1 MKTGWKNRILFL
13 LFVTLLMSALAL
25 GLRLRLEQRRLAAE
39 LIRLH
44 VVANSDTPADQQT
57 KLLIRDRV
65 LPVIAGLTD
74 GCRDAA
80 SARRALEAG
89 IPEIRAA
96 ASEAL
101 DACSVDGTAGE
112 AGDPVTVTLTEEA
125 FPRRDYETFSL
136 PAGRYTALR
145 IRLGEGQGHNWWC
158 VAFPA
163 LCLPAAAEFEETARS
178 AGLDE
183 DQIRL
188 LTGSEPSVQVKFR
201 LLDWLGALF
210 G

>member
-13 LFVTLLMSALAL
+13 LFVTLLMSAIAL

-57 KLLIRDRV
+57 KLRVRDRV

-101 DACSVDGTAGE
+101 DHPAAGGAGTGRS
-112 AGDPVTVTLTEEA
+112 VTVTLAEEA

-201 LLDWLGALF
+201 LLDWLEALF